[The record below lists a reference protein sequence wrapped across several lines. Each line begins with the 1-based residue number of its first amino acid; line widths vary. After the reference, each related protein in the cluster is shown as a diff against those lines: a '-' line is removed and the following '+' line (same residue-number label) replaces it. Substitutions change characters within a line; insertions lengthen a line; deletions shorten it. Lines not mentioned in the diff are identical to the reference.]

1 MINLLISF
9 VAACAEYQGKGA
21 PNARFVLFRN
31 LCIYH
36 HIPYR
41 VVNRAGAR
49 ANTLVELRTCYRY
62 FPGCGY
68 GRYNYSRCIEIL
80 KS

>member
-1 MINLLISF
+1 MINLLNSF
-9 VAACAEYQGKGA
+9 VTACAEYQGKGA
-21 PNARFVLFRN
+21 PEARFVLFRN

-36 HIPYR
+36 HISYR

-49 ANTLVELRTCYRY
+49 ANILAELRSCYRY

-68 GRYNYSRCIEIL
+68 GRSNRGRCIEIL